1 MITDNASAKSSRDWG
16 IRGFLPGAIDEVST
30 AQLEFLPGALEVQ
43 DRPPSPAGRCVMW
56 MLLILF
62 CIGVFWALL
71 GEIDVVVSAPGR
83 VVPGGK
89 VKIVQ
94 SPESAVVASIS
105 VRDGQRVEAGDILV
119 SLEPTSAEADDVR
132 VMEQLANRSR
142 ELAWR
147 SDLEAWLAQSSDNGI
162 PTAQEAYL
170 GYTVVTDTDMIL
182 QQRQAEIAA
191 NLMSL
196 NQKLR
201 ANASARDSIIAER
214 ERTEAR
220 LEILRER
227 VGAYAA
233 LVQTQYGARVQYLEM
248 LEQQTDLESSLP
260 VLEANERKL
269 LSDYRSIE
277 ASMLANKSE
286 VRAKNLIEIERLG
299 AESAMLRQDAR
310 ISAERRD
317 RQALRSPVTGTV
329 QELAIHTTGAVVT
342 PAQPLM
348 KIVPEGAVLEVE
360 ALLQN
365 KDIGFIR
372 TGQHAAVKVDTFN
385 FTKYGLIDAQVSVIS
400 NDAIEEQGVGW
411 VFKTRMQLAADQI
424 LVAGKPV
431 KLSPGMSVMAEIKI
445 GKRRLI
451 EFFLSPLLRYKQES
465 LGER

>member
-1 MITDNASAKSSRDWG
+1 MMTHNGAAESRRVRG
-16 IRGFLPGAIDEVST
+16 IRGFLPGAIAKVST

-43 DRPPSPAGRCVMW
+43 EKPPSPAGRCVMW
-56 MLLILF
+56 MLLLLF
-62 CIGVFWALL
+62 CTGVVWALL

-119 SLEPTSAEADDVR
+119 SLESTAAEANDVR
-132 VMEQLANRSR
+132 VIEQLANRSR

-147 SDLEAWLAQSSDNGI
+147 SGLEAWLAQRSKKGK
-162 PTAQEAYL
+162 PAVQGVYP
-170 GYTVVTDTDMIL
+170 GYAGVTDTDRIL
-182 QQRQAEIAA
+182 QQLQAEIGA

-196 NQKLR
+196 NQQLR

-220 LEILRER
+220 LEIVRER
-227 VGAYAA
+227 VDAYAA
-233 LVQTQYGARVQYLEM
+233 LVQKQYGARVQYLEM
-248 LEQQTDLESSLP
+248 LEQQTDLEKSLP
-260 VLEANERKL
+260 VLQANERKL
-269 LSDYRSIE
+269 LNDSRSIE
-277 ASMLANKSE
+277 ASMLATKSE

-310 ISAERRD
+310 ISAERRN
-317 RQALRSPVTGTV
+317 RQSVRSPVTGTV

-365 KDIGFIR
+365 KDIGFVRI
-372 TGQHAAVKVDTFN
+372 GQHAAVKVDTFN
-385 FTKYGLIDAQVSVIS
+385 FTKYGLIDAQVSGIS

-411 VFKTRMQLAADQI
+411 VFRTRMQLAADEI

>member
-1 MITDNASAKSSRDWG
+1 
-16 IRGFLPGAIDEVST
+16 
-30 AQLEFLPGALEVQ
+30 
-43 DRPPSPAGRCVMW
+43 MW

-62 CIGVFWALL
+62 CIGVAWAFL
-71 GEIDVVVSAPGR
+71 GEVDVVVSAPGR

-105 VRDGQRVEAGDILV
+105 VHDGQRVEAGDILV
-119 SLEPTSAEADDVR
+119 SLVSTSAEADDAR

-147 SDLEAWLAQSSDNGI
+147 SGLEAWLAARRDDSIQ
-162 PTAQEAYL
+162 AVQEVYPEQI
-170 GYTVVTDTDMIL
+170 GVTDTDRIL
-182 QQRQAEIAA
+182 QQRQAEITAS
-191 NLMSL
+191 LMSL
-196 NQKLR
+196 NQQLL
-201 ANASARDSIIAER
+201 ANESAHESVVAER

-220 LEILRER
+220 LAIVRER
-227 VGAYAA
+227 VDAYSA
-233 LVQTQYGARVQYLEM
+233 LVKKQYGSRVQYLEM
-248 LEQQTDLESSLP
+248 LEQQTDLEKSLP
-260 VLEANERKL
+260 VLLANERKL
-269 LSDYRSIE
+269 LNESMSIE
-277 ASMLANKSE
+277 ARMLATQSQ

-299 AESAMLRQDAR
+299 AERAMLLQDAR
-310 ISAERRD
+310 ISAERRN

-372 TGQHAAVKVDTFN
+372 TGQHVAVKVDTFN
-385 FTKYGLIDAQVSVIS
+385 FTKYGLIDAHVSGIS

-411 VFKTRMQLAADQI
+411 VFKTRMQLAADEI
-424 LVAGKPV
+424 VVAGKPV